1 MLDKSNQKWY
11 NKENEL
17 RGRLMYYR
25 YTIRGI
31 FINYDKYVG
40 KMESSFSRIFPKGT
54 TEEQAKKDFQKM
66 NKDIKHYKDLSLF
79 KQLCVY
85 YEEKEEKIL

>member
-1 MLDKSNQKWY
+1 
-11 NKENEL
+11 
-17 RGRLMYYR
+17 MYYR